1 MGPSPKGP
9 GDDVRRLDA
18 SLREPYGYAANFLK
32 GPADKRR
39 ATKIWGI
46 VCCAGMRIGPM
57 TDRGHHGEGQHD
69 ERDVAMPSMPGA
81 GLVMIK
87 AKLVFCRLETVLD
100 GPAAAFDADQFV
112 D

>member
-1 MGPSPKGP
+1 MSTQSLALQLQFHLEMRLLGGGLVGPSPKGP

-46 VCCAGMRIGPM
+46 VCCVGIALAR
-57 TDRGHHGEGQHD
+57 
-69 ERDVAMPSMPGA
+69 
-81 GLVMIK
+81 
-87 AKLVFCRLETVLD
+87 
-100 GPAAAFDADQFV
+100 
-112 D
+112 

>member
-46 VCCAGMRIGPM
+46 VCCAGIALAR
-57 TDRGHHGEGQHD
+57 
-69 ERDVAMPSMPGA
+69 
-81 GLVMIK
+81 
-87 AKLVFCRLETVLD
+87 
-100 GPAAAFDADQFV
+100 
-112 D
+112 